1 MAESRIAVVTGAG
14 SGIGRATAL
23 LLAAEGAHV
32 IIAERDPDSAA
43 RVASEIAATG
53 GSAQA
58 FPLDVTDGPALDALV
73 ASLPRVDVLV
83 NNAGILSVSAFADL
97 RPDDY
102 RRMFEVNVIA
112 VAEVS
117 RRVVTKMPR
126 GGAIV
131 NLSSRAIFGAVNY
144 AHYIAAKSAVAGLN
158 RAMALEFAACGIRV
172 NAVAPGAVKTP
183 MLAMRTDMHED
194 VFLRHQPL
202 GRIGLPEDIA
212 AAIVFLASPQASFI
226 TGQMLLV
233 DGGRS
238 LGGPYGF

>member
-1 MAESRIAVVTGAG
+1 MTPQRIAVVTGAG

-23 LLAAEGAHV
+23 RLASDGDHV
-32 IIAERDPDSAA
+32 IVAERDPESAS
-43 RVASEIAATG
+43 RVAGEIESAG
-53 GSAQA
+53 GSAETA
-58 FPLDVTDGPALDALV
+58 VLDVTDAAALDTAISRLT
-73 ASLPRVDVLV
+73 RIDVLV
-83 NNAGILSVSAFADL
+83 NNAGILSVKPFEDL

-117 RRVVTKMPR
+117 RRVVARMPR

-158 RAMALEFAACGIRV
+158 RAMALEFADRGIRV
-172 NAVAPGAVKTP
+172 NAVAPGAIKTP
-183 MLAMRTDMHED
+183 MLALRTDTDESA
-194 VFLRHQPL
+194 FLRHQPL
-202 GRIGLPEDIA
+202 GRLGMPEDIA
-212 AAIVFLASPQASFI
+212 AAIAFLASPQASFV